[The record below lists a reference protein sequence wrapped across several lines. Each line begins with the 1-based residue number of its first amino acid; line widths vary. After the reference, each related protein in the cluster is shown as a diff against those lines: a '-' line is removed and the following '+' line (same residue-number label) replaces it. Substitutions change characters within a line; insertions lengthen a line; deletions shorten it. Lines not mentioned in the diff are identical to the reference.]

1 MVLLTPK
8 FVFVAVLA
16 SLTAFSLAPTADA
29 AAIAMRRSHQPHPSD
44 SSGTWSSSPSNDANH
59 PLIPLPARLTPA
71 SGKQTQDRSETSP
84 RGSLKV
90 TYPSLM
96 LVDRSLTI
104 FRLAIQRQGPRDFFA
119 SQRRSL
125 TPEDLPPLLTR
136 RDYSHHSH
144 GLAPPRTAAQQSVQE
159 ERGSGP
165 HVHINGANSHVAF
178 DRRTPVPAPDP
189 HHGHHHHG
197 SHHDD
202 HHHHGSEHTDDVV
215 VIKGDNDDVHIS
227 RRSPLPDPHHRHHHH
242 HHHGRR
248 HGGRD
253 MSVVEKDNNI
263 GRRSP
268 DPRHEDHGHH
278 HHHNHHGHHK
288 GHGSND
294 GDKVIIEGDDNNVSV
309 DSRSRI
315 ARHQHHD
322 HSPEH
327 TETAAHESY
336 QHYVQARK
344 YIPRHQPHHDV
355 SPTDHVEHIESAHHT
370 DRDRTEKHTRS
381 VLINSV
387 EGKEAYLVPD
397 DYRGQRVTV
406 IEGDGISKALTKAKR
421 GGPGIEG
428 VPGSVDI
435 MVRFPSLSF
444 AHPTQHFLPS
454 RVLQSDSAKSED
466 GQRIASLF
474 LVHPDA
480 TMAELGNN
488 TFSLNASEGNYT
500 QLYLVALNTTNSGV
514 EGEDV
519 PVALKVPVFNPD
531 SASMEGYCATYDPQP
546 PAPAPLSAEPCFYDE
561 PTAPHKSQVFAYTP
575 STSVIRPMWFNGEGD
590 SLSDSISNSTA
601 QPDATVD
608 PGTPLS
614 DNVTSV
620 TSVGDFGNS
629 TAPPSIAAFDN
640 STGIEEELI
649 GSGSGNGSTTPT
661 DEDLTAKAQNVT
673 LIFTPAAPIIPSSSK
688 KPIEDLPDSDET
700 PLSGSNSTD
709 TDTSASPLAS
719 DISGSFNDTETGW
732 TGYSDDNETSSS
744 SFPAA
749 SIPLPNSVPSP
760 TVSPAAIPSESV
772 SPEEDKDLNVVMVG
786 VARDETS
793 GGVGTR
799 DSGMTAVST
808 DPYKW
813 KFDRERS

>member
-406 IEGDGISKALTKAKR
+406 IEGDGISKDLTKAKR

-444 AHPTQHFLPS
+444 AHLTQHLLPS

-546 PAPAPLSAEPCFYDE
+546 PAPAPLSVERCFYDE
-561 PTAPHKSQVFAYTP
+561 PTGPHKSQVFAYTP
-575 STSVIRPMWFNGEGD
+575 STSVIRPMWFSGETD
-590 SLSDSISNSTA
+590 SEDSVKDSGSNSTVK
-601 QPDATVD
+601 PDGVVD
-608 PGTPLS
+608 PKTPLS
-614 DNVTSV
+614 EDLTSV
-620 TSVGDFGNS
+620 TRVGDFGNS
-629 TAPPSIAAFDN
+629 TAPPPSVASLDN
-640 STGIEEELI
+640 STGINPGLT
-649 GSGSGNGSTTPT
+649 GTGTGNDSTIPNADDFAT
-661 DEDLTAKAQNVT
+661 KAQNVT
-673 LIFTPAAPIIPSSSK
+673 LIFSPVAPIIPSGSRTSMEDVPELEDEMPTSDRNGTNTDSSGS
-688 KPIEDLPDSDET
+688 PLTSGASGRLNETESDWTGSMGDADLPV
-700 PLSGSNSTD
+700 PLSQ
-709 TDTSASPLAS
+709 
-719 DISGSFNDTETGW
+719 
-732 TGYSDDNETSSS
+732 
-744 SFPAA
+744 
-749 SIPLPNSVPSP
+749 SVPSE
-760 TVSPAAIPSESV
+760 TVLPAAMPSGSTSPAVDEK
-772 SPEEDKDLNVVMVG
+772 ELNVMVG
-786 VARDETS
+786 AVQGEEARPNMRAVD
-793 GGVGTR
+793 
-799 DSGMTAVST
+799 TA
-808 DPYKW
+808 PYNW
-813 KFDRERS
+813 RFDRERS